1 MQQWFCNVFFY
12 LKTLNRGGQHKMT
25 ATVNSNIRSGK
36 HKTPAAVNL
45 LTVAGNVKS
54 PLW

>member
-1 MQQWFCNVFFY
+1 
-12 LKTLNRGGQHKMT
+12 MT